1 MSLPSIDHE
10 ERMRQMA
17 AELEEMRLAKER
29 AERGLEEERMARERA
44 EQEREQA
51 EREREREKQERERA
65 EQEKERAERERDAAE
80 DLSRDTTLCEFLE
93 LCHEHFT
100 RQLTVEPSPHL
111 RTSGGVGSPVDNKRP
126 DRLEPWADFI
136 ELQKET
142 LTQLF
147 ALYPMDDPPKVFHS
161 KKGMSEFGASLF
173 DEALASEKDLEIVLK
188 PSIVTPVRQIL
199 THLKSV
205 WPVADYF
212 ELDGDISFKGHKI
225 AEAKNESPKL
235 PSAEQLRVP
244 FTPPKNPTSS
254 EDAAS
259 DGMAGIPDWLCFYS
273 HEATNTRLLVLILEY
288 KPPHKL
294 TASHLHYGLRPMN
307 ISEVE
312 DKSTRPLKGNDPDT
326 RFREQ
331 ADLRVATVVSQAY
344 TYMIDSTLEHG
355 IISTGQCFAF
365 LKIDY
370 KTPNILYYHLSVPRA
385 DIAAQRDLFPDDPAF
400 FHCTAVCQ
408 VLAFTLRALKYARNK
423 PDRQEMIRRANKTV
437 KRWQRKPDA
446 KSVEDATKEP
456 EIEAPG
462 SEYRPSAFRLEVG
475 KAHGMITRGKLTLQQ
490 QGEARG
496 KGKRM
501 ERGGRESCKDPDD
514 VFTWSDRDDDN
525 LDSDDKSRPQT
536 VKPQLGVATR
546 RQATRDTAHLGAQ
559 ERGESIA
566 EREYCTQECLW
577 GLVQGGEMDAGCPNY
592 GDHAAGHPPH
602 GDEHHEN
609 SDSTPFP
616 SPTSSRSASPLPHRS
631 LTTHPLPPTCFLP
644 ALTAHLTHEPDT
656 DIIPIY
662 YHISSHAGFLKIS
675 LRGYGYTVIAKGV
688 HSSLE
693 YQLRWEEEIYE
704 TLGQRKARAGG
715 WGWCGGVVVV
725 EREEHGYY
733 YDIGMKLMRFLIL
746 SHSGLALDPRIFHPI
761 VGKCPPR
768 PPLDPR
774 EQERVVEQ
782 AKESMRE
789 IHRRGVLHRDVR
801 PPNLVW
807 DKRAGRVRVIDF
819 GRGEVV
825 MRETDGGFSPR
836 EEYRMMAEVE
846 RIEEIV
852 RCWVK
857 GGDVT
862 AICC

>member
-1 MSLPSIDHE
+1 MSSPSIDYG

-29 AERGLEEERMARERA
+29 TERVLEEERMARERA
-44 EQEREQA
+44 E
-51 EREREREKQERERA
+51 
-65 EQEKERAERERDAAE
+65 RERDVAE

-100 RQLTVEPSPHL
+100 RQLTVEPNQHL
-111 RTSGGVGSPVDNKRP
+111 RISGGVGSPVDNKRP
-126 DRLEPWADFI
+126 DRLEPWTDFI
-136 ELQKET
+136 EVQKET

-147 ALYPMDDPPKVFHS
+147 AMYPMEDPPKVFHS

-188 PSIVTPVRQIL
+188 PSIVIPVRQIL

-225 AEAKNESPKL
+225 PEVKNESPRQ
-235 PSAEQLRVP
+235 PGTEQLRVP
-244 FTPPKNPTSS
+244 FTPPKKSTSS
-254 EDAAS
+254 GVAVSND
-259 DGMAGIPDWLCFYS
+259 MTGIPDWLCFYS

-312 DKSTRPLKGNDPDT
+312 DKSTSTLKGDDPDT
-326 RFREQ
+326 HFREQ

-355 IISTGQCFAF
+355 IISTGQGFVF

-370 KTPNILYYHLSVPRA
+370 KTPNIVYYHLSIPRA

-400 FHCTAVCQ
+400 FHRTAVCQ

-423 PDRQEMIRRANKTV
+423 PDRQEMIRRANKMV
-437 KRWQRKPDA
+437 KKWQRKPDTKA
-446 KSVEDATKEP
+446 VEGAPKKP
-456 EIEAPG
+456 ENEAPG

-475 KAHGMITRGKLTLQQ
+475 EAHGMMTRGKLALQQ
-490 QGEARG
+490 RGEGRERG
-496 KGKRM
+496 RRI
-501 ERGGRESCKDPDD
+501 ERGGRESCRDLDD
-514 VFTWSDRDDDN
+514 VFTCSDQDDDD
-525 LDSDDKSRPQT
+525 LDNNDKPRPRPA
-536 VKPQLGVATR
+536 KHQLGMTTR
-546 RQATRDTAHLGAQ
+546 RQTTRDAAPPTPYLGAQ
-559 ERGESIA
+559 ARGASIA
-566 EREYCTQECLW
+566 EREY
-577 GLVQGGEMDAGCPNY
+577 Y
-592 GDHAAGHPPH
+592 
-602 GDEHHEN
+602 
-609 SDSTPFP
+609 
-616 SPTSSRSASPLPHRS
+616 
-631 LTTHPLPPTCFLP
+631 
-644 ALTAHLTHEPDT
+644 T

-662 YHISSHAGFLKIS
+662 YHVSSHAGFLKIS
-675 LRGYGYTVIAKGV
+675 LRGYGYTFIAKGV
-688 HSSLE
+688 HPSLE
-693 YQLRWEEEIYE
+693 HQLRWEEEIYE
-704 TLGQRKARAGG
+704 TLGRGKVGAED

-746 SHSGLALDPRIFHPI
+746 SHSGLALDPRIFHPV
-761 VGKCPPR
+761 VGKSPPR
-768 PPLDPR
+768 PPLDPG

-801 PPNLVW
+801 PPNIVW
-807 DKRAGRVRVIDF
+807 DKRARRVRVIDF

-825 MRETDGGFSPR
+825 MREAEGGFSPR
-836 EEYRMMAEVE
+836 EEDRMMAEVE
-846 RIEEIV
+846 SIVKAGDRHCAARLALTPIPVVRPPQRLDNLDIYLSSMAHMMAHEVMLIRTESSPPIFAPLSSLCRAYFEQIEFE
-852 RCWVK
+852 RLK
-857 GGDVT
+857 R
-862 AICC
+862 

>member
-1 MSLPSIDHE
+1 MSSPPIDYG

-29 AERGLEEERMARERA
+29 AE
-44 EQEREQA
+44 Q
-51 EREREREKQERERA
+51 
-65 EQEKERAERERDAAE
+65 ERDAAL
-80 DLSRDTTLCEFLE
+80 DLSRETTLYEFLE

-100 RQLTVEPSPHL
+100 RQLTVEPNPRR
-111 RTSGGVGSPVDNKRP
+111 RTTGGVGSPLNNKRP

-147 ALYPMDDPPKVFHS
+147 ALYPMDDPPKIFHS
-161 KKGMSEFGASLF
+161 KKGMSEAGASLF
-173 DEALASEKDLEIVLK
+173 DEAIASEKDLEIVLK
-188 PSIVTPVRQIL
+188 PSIVIPVRQIL

-205 WPVADYF
+205 WPVADHF
-212 ELDGDISFKGHKI
+212 ELDGDIEFKGHKI
-225 AEAKNESPKL
+225 AEARNETPK
-235 PSAEQLRVP
+235 PASAAQLRVP
-244 FTPPKNPTSS
+244 FTPPKNSTSS
-254 EDAAS
+254 EIPAS
-259 DGMAGIPDWLCFYS
+259 DGMTGVPDWLCFYS
-273 HEATNTRLLVLILEY
+273 HEAANTRLLVLILEY

-294 TASHLHYGLRPMN
+294 TASHLHHGLRPMN

-312 DKSTRPLKGNDPDT
+312 DKSTRTSKGDDPDA

-355 IISTGQCFAF
+355 IISTGQCFVF

-400 FHCTAVCQ
+400 FHRTAVCQ
-408 VLAFTLRALKYARNK
+408 VLAFTLRALNYARYK

-437 KRWQRKPDA
+437 KKRQRKPDA
-446 KSVEDATKEP
+446 KAVEDESKEP
-456 EIEAPG
+456 KKEAPG

-475 KAHGMITRGKLTLQQ
+475 EAHGMMTRGKLALQQ
-490 QGEARG
+490 QGEVRG

-501 ERGGRESCKDPDD
+501 ERGGRESCRDLDD
-514 VFTWSDRDDDN
+514 VFACSDQDDDD
-525 LDSDDKSRPQT
+525 LDNDDDKPRPQAA
-536 VKPQLGVATR
+536 KPQLGMTTR
-546 RQATRDTAHLGAQ
+546 RQATRDAAPPTPYLGAKN
-559 ERGESIA
+559 RGASIV

-577 GLVQGGEMDAGCPNY
+577 GLVQGGEMDTGCPNY
-592 GDHAAGHPPH
+592 GDHATRHALH

-609 SDSTPFP
+609 NDSTPFP
-616 SPTSSRSASPLPHRS
+616 SPTSSRSVSPLPPRS

-656 DIIPIY
+656 DILPIY
-662 YHISSHAGFLKIS
+662 YHVSSHAGFLKIS

-688 HSSLE
+688 PSSLE
-693 YQLRWEEEIYE
+693 YRLRGEEEIYE
-704 TLGQRKARAGG
+704 TLGRGKAGAGD

-746 SHSGLALDPRIFHPI
+746 SHSGLALHPRIFHPI
-761 VGKCPPR
+761 VGRCPPR
-768 PPLDPR
+768 PPSDPR
-774 EQERVVEQ
+774 EQEMVVEQ

-789 IHRRGVLHRDVR
+789 IHRRGVIHRDVR

-819 GRGEVV
+819 GNAAVV
-825 MRETDGGFSPR
+825 AREADGGFDPGVEDWMRS
-836 EEYRMMAEVE
+836 EVR
-846 RIEEIV
+846 RIEAIV
-852 RCWVK
+852 RCWVE
-857 GGDVT
+857 GGDV
-862 AICC
+862 AVVCCY